1 MTTNKLYTGLAALT
15 IFAGVVGVSCAKL
28 DSKVYSVVPNA
39 NFWQTPDQIAAGVAP
54 AYTAL
59 QALPSGN
66 TFELNEA
73 SSDELVIPIRG
84 GDWLDNNVHV
94 QEWLHNWP
102 VDNTNING
110 GWNDLYNGIGKANFT
125 LSIVN
130 SLATPPSNLAAIN
143 AEVKVLRD
151 FFYFKAMDMFG
162 NIPYVT
168 SFNVDPST
176 VTNLERAKVFDSIE
190 TDLKANIPLLTT
202 AVDATTYGRI
212 NQWVGYAILAKLYLN
227 AQVYTGTARWADCM
241 DACNKIISSGNYS
254 LLSNYFDN
262 FAVNNSNLTGSGN
275 ENIFVVPYD
284 KVNIGGNNW
293 EMMTLHYQNN
303 INFALSGSPW
313 NGFCSTAD
321 YYSNYDTASVYTY
334 KGTTKYRTYLDQ
346 RAGQFLIGQQYS
358 PVYTYPPSTNVIV
371 SADPS
376 LALTDV
382 QFGIPLVFTPNV
394 DVISNPAG
402 SFRSAGIR
410 NIKYFPE
417 AGTSGN
423 QSNDMV
429 LLRYADIMLM
439 KAECEVRLGTNMA
452 EALDLVNQV
461 RTRAYGGDAS
471 HNLNAGQLTLDAI
484 LSERAKELAYEGWRR
499 DDLIRYE
506 IASGKPYF
514 SGPRTPGKTQDPA
527 DGHLMIFP
535 IPAQQISANP
545 NLHQNPNY

>member
-1 MTTNKLYTGLAALT
+1 MTTNKFYTGLLALSIAA
-15 IFAGVVGVSCAKL
+15 IGGVACTKL

-66 TFELNEA
+66 TFETNEV
-73 SSDELVIPIRG
+73 SSDEIVIPIRG

-110 GWNDLYNGIGKANFT
+110 MWGDLYNGIGKANFT

-130 SLATPPSNLAAIN
+130 SLATPPSNLDAIN

-151 FFYFKAMDMFG
+151 FFYFKAMDNFG

-176 VTNLERAKVFDSIE
+176 VTNLDQKSVFDSIE
-190 TDLKANIPLLTT
+190 ADLKANVPLLPAT
-202 AVDATTYGRI
+202 VDATTYGRCTK
-212 NQWVGYAILAKLYLN
+212 WMGYALMAKLYMG
-227 AQVYTGTARWADCM
+227 AQVYTGTARWADAM
-241 DACNKIISSGNYS
+241 AACDQVINSGNYS

-262 FAVNNSNLTGSGN
+262 FSPNNSNLTGSGN

-358 PVYTYPPSTNVIV
+358 PVYNYPPSTNVIV

-376 LALTDV
+376 LAIQDA
-382 QFGIPLVFTPNV
+382 QFGIPLVFTPTV
-394 DVISNPAG
+394 SDISNPSGA
-402 SFRSAGIR
+402 FRGAGIR

-429 LLRYADIMLM
+429 IFRYADILLM
-439 KAECEVRLGTNMA
+439 KAECEVRLGTNLA
-452 EALDLVNQV
+452 DALNLVNQI

-471 HNLNAGQLTLDAI
+471 HNLTAGQLTLDAI
-484 LSERAKELAYEGWRR
+484 LGERAKEMAYEGWRR

-514 SGPRTPGKTQDPA
+514 TGARNPAKTQDA
-527 DGHLMIFP
+527 DKHYMLFP

-545 NLHQNPNY
+545 NLHQNPGYN

>member
-1 MTTNKLYTGLAALT
+1 MRINKFYTGLLAVSIAT
-15 IFAGVVGVSCAKL
+15 WAGISCTKL
-28 DSKVYSVVPNA
+28 DSKVYSVVPNS

-66 TFELNEA
+66 TFETNEV
-73 SSDELVIPIRG
+73 SSDEIVIPIRG

-102 VDNTNING
+102 VDNSNING
-110 GWNDLYNGIGKANFT
+110 AWNDLYNGIGKANFT

-130 SLATPPSNLAAIN
+130 SLATKPGNLDAIN

-176 VTNLERAKVFDSIE
+176 VTNVPRAQVFDSIE
-190 TDLKANIPLLTT
+190 ADLKANVPLLSGD
-202 AVDATTYGRI
+202 VNATTYGRVTK
-212 NQWVGYAILAKLYLN
+212 WMGYALLAKLYMG
-227 AQVYTGTARWADCM
+227 AQVYTGTARWADAM
-241 DACNKIISSGNYS
+241 AACDQVISSNNYS
-254 LLSNYFDN
+254 LITNYFDN
-262 FAVNNSNLTGSGN
+262 FSPTNSVLTGSGN

-303 INFALSGSPW
+303 VNFALSGSPW

-321 YYSNYDTASVYTY
+321 YYSNYDTSSVYTY
-334 KGTTKYRTYLDQ
+334 KGTTKFRTYLDQ

-358 PVYTYPPSTNVIV
+358 PVYTYPPSTNVIA

-376 LALTDV
+376 LALQDL
-382 QFGIPLVFTPNV
+382 QFGIPLIFTPV
-394 DVISNPAG
+394 VSDISNPAG

-429 LLRYADIMLM
+429 LMRYADVLLM
-439 KAECEVRLGTNMA
+439 KAECELRINGANNA
-452 EALDLVNQV
+452 DAIALVNQV
-461 RTRAYGGDAS
+461 RSRAYGGDAS
-471 HNLNAGQLTLDAI
+471 HNLTALSLDGLLA
-484 LSERAKELAYEGWRR
+484 ERAKEMAYEGWRR

-506 IASGKPYF
+506 VASGTKYF
-514 SGPRTPGKTQDPA
+514 SAARAPSKVEDPA
-527 DGHLMIFP
+527 DGHLMLFP

-545 NLHQNPNY
+545 NLHQNPGY

>member
-1 MTTNKLYTGLAALT
+1 MTTINKFYTGLLALSVM
-15 IFAGVVGVSCAKL
+15 AGAGCAKL
-28 DSKVYSVVPNA
+28 DSKVYSVVPNE
-39 NFWQTPDQIAAGVAP
+39 NFWQTPDQIAAGIAP

-66 TFELNEA
+66 TFETNEV
-73 SSDELVIPIRG
+73 SSDEIVIPIRG

-102 VDNTNING
+102 VDNSNING
-110 GWNDLYNGIGKANFT
+110 AWNDLFNGIGKANFT

-130 SLATPPSNLAAIN
+130 SLPTPPPNLEAIN

-162 NIPYVT
+162 QVPYVT

-176 VTNLERAKVFDSIE
+176 VNNSITRTALFDSIE
-190 TDLKANIPLLTT
+190 TDLKANIPLLPGT
-202 AVDATTYGRI
+202 VDQTTYGRVTK
-212 NQWVGYAILAKLYLN
+212 WMGYALLAKLYMG
-227 AQVYTGTARWADCM
+227 AQVYTGTARWE
-241 DACNKIISSGNYS
+241 DASTACDMVINSGNYS
-254 LLSNYFDN
+254 LLGNYFDN
-262 FAVNNSNLTGSGN
+262 FSPTNSTLLGAGN

-303 INFALSGSPW
+303 VNFALSGSPW

-321 YYSNYDTASVYTY
+321 YYANYDTTSSYVL
-334 KGTTKYRTYLDQ
+334 KGTIKYRTYNDQ

-358 PVYTYPPSTNVIV
+358 IVYHYPPNEKVIDST
-371 SADPS
+371 DPS
-376 LALTDV
+376 LALSDL
-382 QFGIPLVFTPNV
+382 QFHVPLSFTPNV
-394 DVISNPAG
+394 TDISNPSGA
-402 SFRSAGIR
+402 FRSAGIR

-417 AGTSGN
+417 SGTSGN

-429 LLRYADIMLM
+429 LIRYADILLM
-439 KAECEVRLGTNMA
+439 KAEAQLRLGNSTA
-452 EALDLVNQV
+452 AIALVNQV
-461 RTRAYGGDAS
+461 RVRAYGGDET
-471 HNLNAGQLTLDAI
+471 HNLTAITLDDI
-484 LSERAKELAYEGWRR
+484 LKERAKELAYEGWRR

-506 IASGKPYF
+506 VASGKKYF
-514 SGPRTPGKTQDPA
+514 SGARAPAKTEDPA

-545 NLHQNPNY
+545 NLHQNPGY

>member
-1 MTTNKLYTGLAALT
+1 MTTINKFYTGLLALSVAVGAA
-15 IFAGVVGVSCAKL
+15 SCAKL
-28 DSKVYSVVPNA
+28 DSKVYSVVPNS

-66 TFELNEA
+66 TFETNEV
-73 SSDELVIPIRG
+73 SSDEIVIPIRG

-102 VDNTNING
+102 IDNSNING
-110 GWNDLYNGIGKANFT
+110 AWNDLYGGIGKANFT

-130 SLATPPSNLAAIN
+130 SLPTPPPNLANIN

-162 NIPYVT
+162 QVPYVT
-168 SFNVDPST
+168 SFNVDPAT
-176 VTNLERAKVFDSIE
+176 VNNSITRTALFDSIE
-190 TDLKANIPLLTT
+190 ADLKANIPLLSES
-202 AVDATTYGRI
+202 VDATTYGRVTK
-212 NQWVGYAILAKLYLN
+212 WMGYTLLAKLYMG
-227 AQVYTGTARWADCM
+227 AQVYTGTPRWADASAAC
-241 DACNKIISSGNYS
+241 DAVIASNNYG
-254 LLSNYFDN
+254 LLTNYFDN
-262 FAVNNSNLTGSGN
+262 FSPTNSNLTGSGN

-303 INFALSGSPW
+303 VNFALSGSPW

-321 YYSNYDTASVYTY
+321 YYANYDTSSVYTY
-334 KGTTKYRTYLDQ
+334 KGTTKLRTYLDQ

-358 PVYTYPPSTNVIV
+358 PVYTYPPSSNVIV

-376 LALTDV
+376 LALNDL
-382 QFGIPLVFTPNV
+382 QFGIPLAFTPNV
-394 DVISNPAG
+394 SDISNASGP
-402 SFRSAGIR
+402 FRSAGIR
-410 NIKYFPE
+410 NVKYFPE

-429 LLRYADIMLM
+429 LFRYADVLLM
-439 KAECEVRLGTNMA
+439 KAEAQLRLGNA
-452 EALDLVNQV
+452 AAALPLVNQI

-471 HNLNAGQLTLDAI
+471 HNLAAVTLDDI
-484 LSERAKELAYEGWRR
+484 LKERAKELAYEGWRR

-506 IASGKPYF
+506 VASGTKYF
-514 SGPRTPGKTQDPA
+514 SGARTPAKPEDPS

-545 NLHQNPNY
+545 NLHQNPGY